1 MLTKLEIKMKGI
13 LLHFSTCL
21 IMLVVMTGCGN
32 LTKSKKTAVTDGQM
46 KGAEVGGKYIFPRPY
61 GMVYIPAGTFHMG
74 PSDEDISASY
84 TSKNKQV
91 SMNDFW
97 MDATEITNNE

>member
-46 KGAEVGGKYIFPRPY
+46 LKLVENIFSPDPMGWFISLLVLFTWDPQMKTSVPHIRPK
-61 GMVYIPAGTFHMG
+61 
-74 PSDEDISASY
+74 
-84 TSKNKQV
+84 TSRFQ
-91 SMNDFW
+91 
-97 MDATEITNNE
+97 